1 MLIARWLILFAG
13 LATCVSVA
21 LFMVTREPVFWRIA
35 KRIFVGTIAAGL
47 VFFAVL
53 ILERLILI

>member
-13 LATCVSVA
+13 LAACVSAA
-21 LFMVTREPVFWRIA
+21 LFLVTRKPVFWLIA
-35 KRIFVGTIAAGL
+35 KRICLGTAAAAL